1 MVRRLQQ
8 APGDMWVRQAQEAVS
23 IHHVAALVIAAALF
37 LTCEVSGRCSEKMID
52 HASQLAMT
60 IAVATFA
67 HAQGNRSAPKKPDHP
82 ERNDT

>member
-1 MVRRLQQ
+1 M
-8 APGDMWVRQAQEAVS
+8 S

-37 LTCEVSGRCSEKMID
+37 LTCEVSGKCSEKMID

-67 HAQGNRSAPKKPDHP
+67 HAQGNRTATKRPEQHEEKGDSA
-82 ERNDT
+82 R